1 MLTVDYKTKSFYLQG
16 VEISIMRMII
26 YIYTKRK
33 RETMNIQKFSLLCP
47 QGIDAEYKTL
57 NKEAINDLS
66 IEYICSAL
74 TKDPYEIQSIRQL
87 LTTVTDNAEI
97 IKYRCD
103 IFDDF
108 LNFPQLRADLT
119 ALLSKLKDLREIER
133 FQKDTEATPI
143 WQLINRLR
151 ELDGY
156 VDCIT
161 KIKDTL
167 NAIDIKSE
175 GLLTLKANVE
185 AIYNDSGF
193 PDLKSDI
200 DETLEKARKLKSIT
214 LGVNLDDMLR
224 PKTVGVISLNDKHFS
239 DSGLL
244 KRFMNKAQKQDEL
257 HHGTDVSGF
266 TTFHYANPSTT
277 TFGLGKVVVG
287 AQGDVNSIEDSGLT
301 GADPMSDALKKVVT
315 DILKRTVNNIK
326 SMLNKYTNISGY
338 SFVELMPQIIF
349 YIRFSELCDKIKKT
363 GMPLCKAEV
372 SDRDNRNCDIKGLY
386 NIKLALKAL
395 TDGDTDI
402 VTNDFKFDDDGRI
415 YILTGPNRGG
425 KTTITQAVGLC
436 FLLAQNGIYVPAT
449 SMTFSPCDNIFT
461 HFPADENDTV
471 DLGRLGEESKR
482 MSEIFEAA
490 TKYSLLLLNE
500 SLATT
505 NVAEGLYIA
514 KDVVKSMRYLGVRS
528 VFNTHMHELARS
540 VNDINDAV
548 NGSSRVESMVTG
560 VENGKR
566 SFKIFIAPPQGV
578 SYAKDIAIKY
588 GVTFENIKNEIDRR
602 SI

>member
-1 MLTVDYKTKSFYLQG
+1 MNL
-16 VEISIMRMII
+16 
-26 YIYTKRK
+26 
-33 RETMNIQKFSLLCP
+33 ETLSLLTP
-47 QGIDAEYKTL
+47 QGINAEYKTL

-66 IEYICSAL
+66 VDFLCETL
-74 TKDPYEIQSIRQL
+74 TDDIYERQSIRQL
-87 LTTVTDNAEI
+87 LINITDNAEVI
-97 IKYRCD
+97 RYRCD
-103 IFDDF
+103 VFDDF
-108 LNFPQLRADLT
+108 LRFPQLRSDLT

-143 WQLINRLR
+143 WQLFNRLR
-151 ELDGY
+151 ELDSY

-167 NAIDIKSE
+167 SAIDIKSE
-175 GLLTLKANVE
+175 GLLKLKSNVE
-185 AIYNDSGF
+185 SIYNDSGF
-193 PDLKSDI
+193 PDLKKDI
-200 DETLEKARKLKSIT
+200 EETLEKARNLKSIT

-244 KRFMNKAQKQDEL
+244 KRFISKAQKQEEL
-257 HHGTDVSGF
+257 HHGVDVSGF
-266 TTFHYANPSTT
+266 TAFHYANPSNSN
-277 TFGLGKVVVG
+277 FAIGKVIVG
-287 AQGDVNSIEDSGLT
+287 AQGDVHSLEDSGLT

-315 DILKRTVNNIK
+315 DILKRTVNNLK
-326 SMLNKYTNISGY
+326 SMLNRYTNISGY
-338 SFVELMPQIIF
+338 SFVELMPQIVF

-363 GMPLCKAEV
+363 GMPLCKAEAT
-372 SDRDNRNCDIKGLY
+372 DRNSRNCDIKDLY
-386 NIKLALKAL
+386 NIKLAVKAL
-395 TDGDTDI
+395 SDGDTDI
-402 VTNDFKFDDDGRI
+402 VTNDFRFDESGRI

-436 FLLAQNGIYVPAT
+436 FLLAQNGIYVPANA
-449 SMTFSPCDNIFT
+449 MTFSPCDNIFT

-482 MSEIFEAA
+482 MAEIFSEA

-540 VNDINDAV
+540 VNDINEAV
-548 NGSSRVESMVTG
+548 VGDSKVESMVTG

-578 SYAKDIAIKY
+578 SYAKDIALKY
-588 GVTFENIKNEIDRR
+588 GVTFDCIKNEIDKRD
-602 SI
+602 I